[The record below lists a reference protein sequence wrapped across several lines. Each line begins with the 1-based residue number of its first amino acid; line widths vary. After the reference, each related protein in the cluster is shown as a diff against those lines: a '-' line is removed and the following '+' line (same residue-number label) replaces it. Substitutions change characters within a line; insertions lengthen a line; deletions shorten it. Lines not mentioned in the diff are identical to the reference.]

1 MAVREALPTSGRSL
15 GRAYWRLWTSSGL
28 SNLADGVFK
37 VALPLV
43 AIQFTR
49 SPTLIAGLTF
59 AVTIPWLLFAL
70 PAGALA
76 DRRDRRRVM
85 LGANVVRAGLLGA
98 VVTAILLDVD
108 TIWMLYLVA
117 FCIGVA
123 ETMYD
128 TSAQSIVPQ
137 LVRRDQLSR
146 ANGRLYAVELTA
158 NEFVGPPLA
167 GLLAAAGAAI
177 AFAAPASLWVVAVAA
192 LLLVPGRFRVERDV
206 PAPDGGAPKRT
217 TIRTDIA
224 EGLRFLWRHRLLRTF
239 ALMVGATNFAGN
251 AVMAI
256 LVLYA
261 VGEGSAMQLS
271 GQAFG
276 LLLSTIAAG
285 SLVGSLVAEWFERTL
300 GRALTLGL
308 SFATRVVFLGVPALT
323 TNPYIIGAAFFL
335 GGAGTIAAN
344 VVMVSLRQ
352 RITPDRL
359 LGRINSGYR
368 LIAWG
373 TIPLGAVT
381 GGLLAQWTSIST
393 VFVVMAVVSLLVLA
407 GLAVTTNERMD
418 AAERDADFH

>member
-1 MAVREALPTSGRSL
+1 
-15 GRAYWRLWTSSGL
+15 
-28 SNLADGVFK
+28 
-37 VALPLV
+37 
-43 AIQFTR
+43 
-49 SPTLIAGLTF
+49 
-59 AVTIPWLLFAL
+59 
-70 PAGALA
+70 
-76 DRRDRRRVM
+76 
-85 LGANVVRAGLLGA
+85 
-98 VVTAILLDVD
+98 
-108 TIWMLYLVA
+108 
-117 FCIGVA
+117 
-123 ETMYD
+123 
-128 TSAQSIVPQ
+128 
-137 LVRRDQLSR
+137 
-146 ANGRLYAVELTA
+146 
-158 NEFVGPPLA
+158 
-167 GLLAAAGAAI
+167 
-177 AFAAPASLWVVAVAA
+177 
-192 LLLVPGRFRVERDV
+192 
-206 PAPDGGAPKRT
+206 
-217 TIRTDIA
+217 
-224 EGLRFLWRHRLLRTF
+224 
-239 ALMVGATNFAGN
+239 
-251 AVMAI
+251 MAI

>member
-1 MAVREALPTSGRSL
+1 MAMHKALPTSGRSL
-15 GRAYWRLWTSSGL
+15 GRAYWRLWASSGL

-37 VALPLV
+37 VALPLA

-59 AVTIPWLLFAL
+59 AVTIPWLIFAL

-76 DRRDRRRVM
+76 DRLDRRLLM
-85 LGANVVRAGLLGA
+85 LSANAVRATLLGA
-98 VVTAILLDVD
+98 VALAILLDVD
-108 TIWMLYLVA
+108 MIWMLYFVA
-117 FCIGVA
+117 FCVGIA

-128 TSAQSIVPQ
+128 TSAQSIVPRI
-137 LVRRDQLSR
+137 VRRDQLSR

-167 GLLAAAGAAI
+167 GLLTAAGAAI
-177 AFAAPASLWVVAVAA
+177 AFAVPASLWVVGVVA

-206 PAPDGGAPKRT
+206 PAPDGGVPMRT
-217 TIRTDIA
+217 TIRADIA
-224 EGLRFLWRHRLLRTF
+224 EGLRFLWQHRLLRTF

-256 LVLYA
+256 LVLYT
-261 VGEGSAMQLS
+261 VGGASAMQLS

-285 SLVGSLVAEWFERTL
+285 SLLGSLVAEWFERKL
-300 GRALTLGL
+300 GRGLTLGL
-308 SFATRVVFLGVPALT
+308 SFATRIAFLGVPALT
-323 TNPYIIGAAFFL
+323 ANPYVIGAAFFL

-373 TIPLGAVT
+373 AIPLGAVT
-381 GGLLAQWTSIST
+381 GGLLTQWFGIRS

-407 GLAVTTNERMD
+407 GLAVATNERMA
-418 AAERDADFH
+418 AAERDADLS